1 MKNSLFLLFLCLI
14 SYNNSPLNNANNSLK
29 ELALIEQLKT
39 LDTPLKKAEKG
50 DWLFEHKELEQTF
63 EAYQKLAPIKPNDT
77 LNTIYIQPIG
87 AFNAVQ
93 NQIIKATSDYLS
105 LFFNLKTIVLK
116 PILETEIPQKNR
128 RIKDEIEQLN
138 TKYILDTVLNKM
150 PKNAI
155 VSMAITAKDLYPE
168 DTWNYVFGEANI
180 KKRRAVSSIFR
191 YNTEGVYTII
201 CLERL
206 IKTSA
211 HEIGHAFSCL
221 HCVQNQCVMNGSNS
235 LEESDK
241 APNSLCSNCLKK
253 LSTHL
258 LFDNKKRLNQLKDF
272 YAKYHLNRDFNA
284 VSKALNLIN
293 SQ

>member
-1 MKNSLFLLFLCLI
+1 MKNNLFLLLLCLI
-14 SYNNSPLNNANNSLK
+14 ACTNSPLNNANNSLK
-29 ELALIEQLKT
+29 EWTLIEQLKT

-63 EAYQKLAPIKPNDT
+63 EAYQKLAPIKPDDT

-87 AFNAVQ
+87 VFNAVQ
-93 NQIIKATSDYLS
+93 NEIIKATSDYLS
-105 LFFNLKTIVLK
+105 MFFNVKTIVLN
-116 PILETEIPQKNR
+116 PILDNNFPIKNK
-128 RIKDEIEQLN
+128 RIIDEIEQLN
-138 TKYILDTVLNKM
+138 SKYILDSILNKM

-168 DTWNYVFGEANI
+168 EAWNYVFGEANI
-180 KKRRAVSSIFR
+180 KKKRAVSSIFR
-191 YNTEGVYTII
+191 YNTEGVFDTII

-221 HCVQNQCVMNGSNS
+221 HCVQNQCIMNGSNS
-235 LEESDK
+235 LEESDR

-272 YAKYHLNRDFNA
+272 YAKYHLMRDFNT
-284 VSKALNLIN
+284 VSKALDLIN
-293 SQ
+293 